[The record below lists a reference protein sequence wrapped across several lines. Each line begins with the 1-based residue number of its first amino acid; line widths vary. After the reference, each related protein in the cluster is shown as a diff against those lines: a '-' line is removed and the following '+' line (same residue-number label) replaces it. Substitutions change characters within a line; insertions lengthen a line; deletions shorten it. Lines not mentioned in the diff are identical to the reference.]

1 MTGHTKSAHDSKLHQ
16 KVLVLGAGLSRVAP
30 FLQSQLDLKCPA
42 CFVVIGPS
50 DTRGFTTE
58 IALSAKALL
67 SQHRPDLVVFY
78 DSGAFLAH
86 SIFESFFYEFDED
99 SYITHKPL
107 DTVSSLPCCSAF
119 IPETARERIG
129 TIYNFSMYIRQ
140 TNRGRNADFKLSDGV
155 MRSLA
160 YLAWQTTQEY
170 KAKFLVLYAPHKG
183 EMNQVRFLGTA
194 WERLIF
200 RILTSNYL
208 PNRIRG
214 ASLYK
219 ELGIPILK
227 MPIAIKDL
235 YQGSYTEP
243 NQLYTLNDKGL
254 ELWSQSA
261 SEVLWPELRGEL

>member
-1 MTGHTKSAHDSKLHQ
+1 
-16 KVLVLGAGLSRVAP
+16 
-30 FLQSQLDLKCPA
+30 
-42 CFVVIGPS
+42 VVGPS

-58 IALSAKALL
+58 IALSAKTLL

-99 SYITHKPL
+99 SYITRKPL

-170 KAKFLVLYAPHKG
+170 KAKLLVLYAPHKG

-227 MPIAIKDL
+227 MPIAVKAL